1 MAIQKLKSL
10 SNGYGDDRYAPI
22 VNAFESIGQG
32 LSRYQ
37 ENQNERLRQLAE
49 QQNKMEQL
57 KKLEDYYESKG
68 LPRQLAHQ
76 PEFVQKESYK
86 SHLRP
91 KSLGEAISEY
101 FVGNQ
106 HPMAGVASS
115 AFGQKNTNEPIPQI
129 IRGANNEPVGVQ
141 IGSQLV
147 SVDQISPETLQ
158 SLEMLEQQNAQNDQ
172 QESTF
177 GTKAGN
183 FLTGLGTR
191 AAGLATGGDIVSAG
205 VGGLNA
211 LSNLIPTQEGREA
224 EKKKWAERLKNIDP
238 QTLSELAQEGAFNDL
253 ANPEEVREA
262 VRNLSPTTETFQKG
276 LEKATK
282 GTAAEKFVSP
292 KNESDQWYKDIGEV
306 ASLLSRPG
314 KTIADT
320 ATNVLK
326 GAGAAVGGDLA
337 GWLTKKATG
346 NETAGNVV
354 KNGSYVLYSMFPGL
368 PSTLANKAYDQFREK
383 VIKPAAEKGYAVD
396 IAKFNPKINE
406 IKKEIEDTFK
416 YNTSG
421 ARQQLE
427 TEVNKIQQ
435 YMAPNGTVNPAQLWS
450 NAKTMNSPKYRN
462 KIDQQAQ
469 GIYQKII
476 DVQKDALVDFG
487 NEFSPEA
494 GNLLNKADDFYRT
507 SHDIKK
513 SFEGIKSLMSPRN
526 YGAGAAIYLMGAFPT
541 LIKVGAGTAAAK
553 FMTKMLQSPAVRQEI
568 TQLIKAG
575 STNNA
580 VLVNKA
586 MSRFNSQTENQ
597 LKKLPE
603 KDQAQVREFIKLATA
618 EMMKEKSK

>member
-1 MAIQKLKSL
+1 MAFRSIKNLGSPSSDPIAWGLEGLIGGIQRGFEHRQEALTKLAEEKNRLEQLKSL
-10 SNGYGDDRYAPI
+10 
-22 VNAFESIGQG
+22 
-32 LSRYQ
+32 
-37 ENQNERLRQLAE
+37 
-49 QQNKMEQL
+49 
-57 KKLEDYYESKG
+57 EDFYESKG

-129 IRGANNEPVGVQ
+129 IRDANNEPVGVQ

-147 SVDQISPETLQ
+147 SIDQISPETLQ

-172 QESTF
+172 QESNF

-183 FLTGLGTR
+183 FLTGLGS
-191 AAGLATGGDIVSAG
+191 AAIGIGTGSDLASLGAKGIGSLSRLGNKLNLTGTELLDR
-205 VGGLNA
+205 
-211 LSNLIPTQEGREA
+211 NLRQILG
-224 EKKKWAERLKNIDP
+224 EKEESPILENMRQSMEQPHPLE
-238 QTLSELAQEGAFNDL
+238 TLSGYL
-253 ANPEEVREA
+253 
-262 VRNLSPTTETFQKG
+262 PTTENIS
-276 LEKATK
+276 EKVLPAITK
-282 GTAAEKFVSP
+282 GTAAQKYVSP
-292 KNESDQWYKDIGEV
+292 KNESDQWYKEIGKV

-314 KTIADT
+314 KTLADT
-320 ATNVLK
+320 ALNVIK
-326 GAGAAVGGDLA
+326 GTGAAVGGDIA

-368 PSTLANKAYDQFREK
+368 PSTLAKKAYDQFREK
-383 VIKPAAEKGYAVD
+383 VINPAAEKGYVVD
-396 IAKFNPKINE
+396 LEKFKPRIND

-416 YNTSG
+416 YNTSP

-435 YMAPNGTVNPAQLWS
+435 YMAPNGNVNPAQLWA
-450 NAKTMNSPKYRN
+450 NAKTMNAPNYRN

-476 DVQKDALVDFG
+476 DVQTDALTDFG
-487 NEFSPEA
+487 NEFSP
-494 GNLLNKADDFYRT
+494 GSGDFLKKANDFYRT
-507 SHDIKK
+507 SDDIQK
-513 SFEGIKSLMSPRN
+513 SILNLKSLLTPRN
-526 YGAGAAIYLMGAFPT
+526 LGAGAAIYMMSSFPT
-541 LIKVGAGTAAAK
+541 LLKVGGGIAATK
-553 FMTKMLQSPAVRQEI
+553 FMTRMLKSPAVRQEI
-568 TQLIKAG
+568 TDLIKAG

-586 MSRFNSQTENQ
+586 MSRFNSQVENQ
-597 LKKLPE
+597 LNKIPE
-603 KDQAQVREFIKLATA
+603 KDQDQVREFIKLANA
-618 EMMKEKSK
+618 QMMKEKSQ